1 MSTFQEKSTLTSPP
15 KKTKKSSKSK
25 LIDEP
30 KEGKKEKSKSSEKAA
45 PKELEQEASEPISEQ
60 EHEEKEAKPVL
71 PKIGTYD
78 FETLF
83 FKVFFSI
90 TILTS
95 IVLFV
100 F

>member
-1 MSTFQEKSTLTSPP
+1 MTSPP

-60 EHEEKEAKPVL
+60 KHEEKEAKPVL
-71 PKIGTYD
+71 PKIGMILKPY
-78 FETLF
+78 FSR
-83 FKVFFSI
+83 FFSI

>member
-1 MSTFQEKSTLTSPP
+1 MFHFTFQEKSTLTSPP

-30 KEGKKEKSKSSEKAA
+30 KEGKKEKSKSSVKAA

-60 EHEEKEAKPVL
+60 KHEENEAKPVL
-71 PKIGTYD
+71 PKNGMI
-78 FETLF
+78 LKPQF
-83 FKVFFSI
+83 FKV
-90 TILTS
+90 
-95 IVLFV
+95 LFQLP